1 MIWYRFK
8 EDIHSAPTG
17 GGIYYLADLARQTLY
32 LGRAANIRD
41 AIMQSPERIAG
52 QAVVYFSWEI
62 NSANSEQELKE
73 LIKEQHPPGN
83 KPFSFW

>member
-1 MIWYRFK
+1 M
-8 EDIHSAPTG
+8 
-17 GGIYYLADLARQTLY
+17 ADLARQTLY
-32 LGRAANIRD
+32 IGQAPNIRAAV
-41 AIMQSPERIAG
+41 MQSPQRIAG

-62 NSANSEQELKE
+62 DSNTTEKELKG